1 MWGLPETK
9 DREMKTTLLNVRRL
23 AVAATLLGAVFSPLN
38 ASAQSELD
46 ASEAEA
52 FIGAWTIALNT
63 DFGAFDMDLKVE
75 DQGGKVAVT
84 IGAPTQGSMANVTD
98 ITRAGEGLVLAY
110 EVDAQGQPFPISV
123 TLTRDGEGLTA
134 AFDFGGQFSA
144 SGTGTR
150 ADG

>member
-1 MWGLPETK
+1 MNA
-9 DREMKTTLLNVRRL
+9 MLLNIRRL
-23 AVAATLLGAVFSPLN
+23 ALAAALPGAVFFPLGS
-38 ASAQSELD
+38 SAQSALD

-52 FIGAWTIALNT
+52 FIGAWTIALDT

-75 DQGGKVAVT
+75 DQGGKVAVS
-84 IGAPTQGSMANVTD
+84 IGAPTQDGMANVTD
-98 ITRAGEGLVLAY
+98 ITRSGEGLVLAY
-110 EVDAQGQPFPISV
+110 EVDAQGQLFPISV

-134 AFDFGGQFSA
+134 AFNFGGQFSA